1 MKSNRERCIALAG
14 VFQAA
19 HLAAKIAE
27 QGITDTERMEA
38 SIQSLFKI
46 NADSV
51 EDVFGG
57 IRGIEPGLRL
67 IQQQLGE
74 KKADDIMVT
83 QYVIALLHL
92 EGKLGKNPAM
102 QNQIREGIQLAE
114 QRKDHFHLL
123 HANII
128 AQLADIYSN
137 SISTLK
143 PRIMVQ
149 GDPLHLQNPDNVNRI
164 RALLLSGIRSAM
176 LWRQCG
182 GSRWQIIFNRKK
194 LAEEARRL
202 LHVL

>member
-1 MKSNRERCIALAG
+1 MKSNKDRCVALAG

-19 HLAAKIAE
+19 SMAAQMAE
-27 QGITDTERMEA
+27 TGTAESEHMEA
-38 SIQSLFKI
+38 SIRSLFKI

-51 EDVFGG
+51 EDVYGG
-57 IRGIEPGLRL
+57 LRGVELGLRL
-67 IQQQLGE
+67 IQRQLGE
-74 KKADDIMVT
+74 KQTDNVMVN

-92 EGKLGKNPAM
+92 EGKLRKNPAM
-102 QNQIREGIQLAE
+102 LEQIKEGIQLAD
-114 QRKDHFHLL
+114 RRMDHYPLL

-182 GSRWQIIFNRKK
+182 GGRFQVIFNRKK

>member
-1 MKSNRERCIALAG
+1 MKSNKDRCIALAG

-19 HLAAKIAE
+19 SLAAKIAE
-27 QGITDTERMEA
+27 SGTAESESVEA
-38 SIQSLFKI
+38 SIHSLFKI
-46 NADSV
+46 NADSA
-51 EDVFGG
+51 EDVYGG
-57 IRGIEPGLRL
+57 LRGVELGLRL
-67 IQQQLGE
+67 IQRQLGD
-74 KKADDIMVT
+74 KQTDNVVVT

-92 EGKLGKNPAM
+92 EGKLRKQPAM
-102 QNQIREGIQLAE
+102 LEQIKEGIQLADL
-114 QRKDHFHLL
+114 RMDHFPLL
-123 HANII
+123 HTNII

-143 PRIMVQ
+143 PRIMIQ

-164 RALLLSGIRSAM
+164 RALLLSGIRSAI

-182 GSRWQIIFNRKK
+182 GGRFQVIFNRKK

>member
-1 MKSNRERCIALAG
+1 MKSNKDRCIALAG

-19 HLAAKIAE
+19 SMAAQIAE
-27 QGITDTERMEA
+27 SGTVESENMEA
-38 SIQSLFKI
+38 SIRSLFKI

-51 EDVFGG
+51 EDVYGG
-57 IRGIEPGLRL
+57 LRGVELGLRL
-67 IQQQLGE
+67 IQRQLGE
-74 KKADDIMVT
+74 KQTDNVMVT

-92 EGKLGKNPAM
+92 EGKLRKNPAM
-102 QNQIREGIQLAE
+102 LEQIKEGIQLAD
-114 QRKDHFHLL
+114 RRMDHFPLL

-164 RALLLSGIRSAM
+164 RALLLSGIRSAI

-182 GSRWQIIFNRKK
+182 GGRFQVIFNRKK

>member
-1 MKSNRERCIALAG
+1 MKSNRERAIALAG

-19 HLAAKIAE
+19 HLAAQIAE
-27 QGITDTERMEA
+27 QGKADNDSMEA
-38 SIQSLFKI
+38 SIHSLFKL

-51 EDVFGG
+51 EDVYGG
-57 IRGIEPGLRL
+57 LRGIESGLRL
-67 IQQQLGE
+67 IQQHLGE
-74 KKADDIMVT
+74 KKTDAINMT

-92 EGKLGKNPAM
+92 EGKLSKNPTMLM
-102 QNQIREGIQLAE
+102 QIKEGIELAE
-114 QRKDHFHLL
+114 RRRDHFHLL

-149 GDPLHLQNPDNVNRI
+149 GDPLHLQNPDNANRI
-164 RALLLSGIRSAM
+164 RALLLAGIRSAM

-182 GSRWQIIFNRKK
+182 GSRWQIILNRKK

-202 LHVL
+202 IHIL

>member
-1 MKSNRERCIALAG
+1 MKSNKDRCIALAG

-19 HLAAKIAE
+19 SLAAKIAE
-27 QGITDTERMEA
+27 SGTAESESVEA
-38 SIQSLFKI
+38 SIHSLFKI
-46 NADSV
+46 NADSA
-51 EDVFGG
+51 EDVYGG
-57 IRGIEPGLRL
+57 LRGVELGLRL
-67 IQQQLGE
+67 IQRQLGD
-74 KKADDIMVT
+74 KQTDNVVVT

-92 EGKLGKNPAM
+92 EGKLRKQPAM
-102 QNQIREGIQLAE
+102 LEQIKEGIQLAD
-114 QRKDHFHLL
+114 RRMDHFPLL
-123 HANII
+123 HTNII

-143 PRIMVQ
+143 PRIMIQ

-164 RALLLSGIRSAM
+164 RALLLSGIRSAI

-182 GSRWQIIFNRKK
+182 GGRFQVIFNRKK

>member
-27 QGITDTERMEA
+27 QGATESESMEA

-46 NADSV
+46 NADSA
-51 EDVFGG
+51 EDVYGG
-57 IRGIEPGLRL
+57 LRGIEPGLRL

-74 KKADDIMVT
+74 KKSDAIMVT

-92 EGKLGKNPAM
+92 EGKLTKNRAM
-102 QNQIREGIQLAE
+102 QEHIREGIQLAD
-114 QRKDHFHLL
+114 QRRDHFHLL

-128 AQLADIYSN
+128 AQLADIYST

-164 RALLLSGIRSAM
+164 RALLLAGIRSAM

-182 GSRWQIIFNRKK
+182 GSRWQIIFNRKN

-202 LHVL
+202 LHIL

>member
-1 MKSNRERCIALAG
+1 MKSNKDRCIALAG

-19 HLAAKIAE
+19 SMAAQIAE
-27 QGITDTERMEA
+27 SGTAESENMEA
-38 SIQSLFKI
+38 SIRSLFKI

-51 EDVFGG
+51 EDVYGG
-57 IRGIEPGLRL
+57 LRGVELGLRL
-67 IQQQLGE
+67 IQRQLGE
-74 KKADDIMVT
+74 KQTDNVMVT

-92 EGKLGKNPAM
+92 EGKLRKNPAM
-102 QNQIREGIQLAE
+102 LEQIKEGIQLAD
-114 QRKDHFHLL
+114 RRMDHFPLL

-164 RALLLSGIRSAM
+164 RALLLSGIRSAI

-182 GSRWQIIFNRKK
+182 GGRFQVIFNRKK

>member
-1 MKSNRERCIALAG
+1 MKSNKDRCIALAG

-19 HLAAKIAE
+19 SMAAQMAE
-27 QGITDTERMEA
+27 SGTAESESMEA
-38 SIQSLFKI
+38 SIRSLLKI

-51 EDVFGG
+51 EDVYGG
-57 IRGIEPGLRL
+57 LRGVELGLRL
-67 IQQQLGE
+67 IQRQLGD
-74 KKADDIMVT
+74 KQTDNVMVT

-92 EGKLGKNPAM
+92 EGKLRKQPAM
-102 QNQIREGIQLAE
+102 LQQIKEGIELADRRME
-114 QRKDHFHLL
+114 HFPLL
-123 HANII
+123 HANIL

-164 RALLLSGIRSAM
+164 RALLLAGIRSAI

-182 GSRWQIIFNRKK
+182 GGRFQVIFNRKK
-194 LAEEARRL
+194 LAAEARRL
-202 LHVL
+202 LHIL